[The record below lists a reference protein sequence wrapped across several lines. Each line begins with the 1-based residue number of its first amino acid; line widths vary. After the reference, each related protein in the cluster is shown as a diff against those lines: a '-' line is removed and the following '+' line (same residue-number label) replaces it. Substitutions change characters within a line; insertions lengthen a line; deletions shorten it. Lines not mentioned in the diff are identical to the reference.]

1 MRLAVT
7 IAAKHLVSRKRQT
20 LVSVGGVAMGVGFA
34 VAMAGMMQ
42 GFQEDFVRRVV
53 DNSPHITI
61 SDEFRTQPRQ
71 PVRLAYPG
79 ALVRLRSVKPRDEVR
94 GIKRAGRIVNLLSR
108 EPGQWVA
115 PTLQGSAFVRY
126 GSKEVGATVI
136 GVVPEQERR
145 VTKIEEDMIEGTLD
159 DLKTASN
166 GLILGNGLAKKLDVK
181 VNDLVTVVS
190 AKGVILKM
198 KVVGLFR
205 TGIVQIDDA
214 QAYALLKKVQILE
227 KRINVINQIRIRL
240 AEVNRAREIAARIEA
255 RFGYKAVSWQE
266 ANEAIFGVFVV
277 QNAIMYTTTGAILL
291 VACFGI
297 FNVISTVIYEK
308 YRDIAILKSIGF
320 TRADVQRIFLLEGLV
335 VGAAGS
341 VVGWALGAFL
351 LFLLDRWEF
360 EAAGAIEVTGF
371 PLKHSVWHYALSSA
385 LAMMAAVLAS
395 YLPARRAA
403 QVKPVD
409 IIRGAA

>member
-1 MRLAVT
+1 M
-7 IAAKHLVSRKRQT
+7 SRD
-20 LVSVGGVAMGVGFA
+20 SG
-34 VAMAGMMQ
+34 
-42 GFQEDFVRRVV
+42 
-53 DNSPHITI
+53 
-61 SDEFRTQPRQ
+61 
-71 PVRLAYPG
+71 
-79 ALVRLRSVKPRDEVR
+79 
-94 GIKRAGRIVNLLSR
+94 
-108 EPGQWVA
+108 VA

-240 AEVNRAREIAARIEA
+240 AEVNRARGNR
-255 RFGYKAVSWQE
+255 RPYR
-266 ANEAIFGVFVV
+266 
-277 QNAIMYTTTGAILL
+277 GALRL
-291 VACFGI
+291 QGG
-297 FNVISTVIYEK
+297 E
-308 YRDIAILKSIGF
+308 L
-320 TRADVQRIFLLEGLV
+320 
-335 VGAAGS
+335 AGS
-341 VVGWALGAFL
+341 QRSDLRRLRRAERNHVHDHGRHSAGRL
-351 LFLLDRWEF
+351 LRHLQCHLDGHLREIP
-360 EAAGAIEVTGF
+360 GHRDPEVDRLHPGGRTA
-371 PLKHSVWHYALSSA
+371 H
-385 LAMMAAVLAS
+385 
-395 YLPARRAA
+395 LPARR
-403 QVKPVD
+403 VGRR
-409 IIRGAA
+409 RGGQRRRLGVGRLPAVPARPLGSSRPPAPSKSPGSR